1 MIESTQNKHIKRLI
15 GLQKNKKNRNKE
27 KVFIV
32 EAIKLVEEVPEDWEI
47 DSIFVAASFKQ
58 ENPSFLNQIALHRN
72 LSENEVIEVSDKIFN
87 AVSDTMTPQGILAI
101 CKQKVFSLE
110 ETLSVQNGFFI
121 ILEDV
126 QDPGN
131 LGTIIR
137 TGDAL
142 GANGIFLTK
151 GTVDLYNPKV
161 IRSTM
166 GSIFHLP
173 ILTDLDINVLLE
185 ELKKKHIFILSAHLK
200 GEKYPYQCD
209 LRKNIALLIG
219 NEANGIKDSTA
230 KQTDILVK
238 IPMLG
243 KAESLNAAM
252 AAGILMY
259 EVVRQRSDG

>member
-1 MIESTQNKHIKRLI
+1 MIESI
-15 GLQKNKKNRNKE
+15 KNKKLKWLIMLQKSKKHRNKE

-32 EAIKLVEEVPEDWEI
+32 EGIKIIKEIPEKWEI
-47 DSIFVAASFKQ
+47 ISIFVSTSFMQ
-58 ENPSFLNQIALHRN
+58 ENYN
-72 LSENEVIEVSDKIFN
+72 VINNISSNVFEVSDKVFN
-87 AVSDTMTPQGILAI
+87 SLSDTKTPQGILAV
-101 CKQKVFSLE
+101 CKQKTFCIDEILKE
-110 ETLSVQNGFFI
+110 DKGFYI
-121 ILEDV
+121 ILENI

-142 GANGIFLTK
+142 GAKGIFLTK

-173 ILTDLDINVLLE
+173 ILIDVDIDELLTKLNE
-185 ELKKKHIFILSAHLK
+185 KNIFTLSAHLK
-200 GEKYPYQCD
+200 GEKYPYEYD
-209 LRKNIALLIG
+209 LNRALALIIG

-230 KQTDILVK
+230 KKTDALVK

-252 AAGILMY
+252 ASGILMY
-259 EVVRQRSDG
+259 EIVRQRIK